1 MVSQFYPPVVGG
13 QEQHV
18 RNLSTALVSRG
29 HEVIVA
35 TIQLGG
41 DEMCTDDDGVTVRRV
56 RMSAQRVNPL
66 FTSSRQFAP
75 PIPDPEAMI
84 AIRRIVTHE
93 KPDVIH
99 AHDWLARSVMPRPT
113 RERCPLVMTLHDYS
127 LVCGQKRLVNRGQP
141 CSGPGV
147 RKCLICTSSYYG
159 PIKGPSVAVGNWIA
173 SRGEQRA
180 VRMYL
185 PVSRAVAAGNELE
198 RHGLPFRVIPNF
210 VPDDVAE
217 MPDGQWPPELPQE
230 GFLLFV
236 GDITPDKGAE
246 ILLEAYRKVPD
257 PPPLVLIGRRYL
269 PLEDLPRGVVVAGVL
284 QRASVMAAWRR
295 CLLGIV
301 PSIVPDSCPTVVIE
315 AMAAGRPVIG
325 TRTGGIPDLIDDGRT
340 GILAPHG
347 DPEALALAMRRL
359 LASADLRRRMSE
371 AARSKF
377 SEFTTGSVVPRI
389 EEAYQSVLV
398 R

>member
-1 MVSQFYPPVVGG
+1 VVGG

-18 RNLSTALVSRG
+18 RNLSRTLVTRG
-29 HEVIVA
+29 HEVSVA
-35 TIQLGG
+35 TIQLEG
-41 DEMCTDDDGVTVRRV
+41 DEVCTDDEGVKVRRV
-56 RMSAQRVNPL
+56 RMSAQRVNRL

-84 AIRRIVTHE
+84 ALRRIVTQE

-99 AHDWLARSVMPRPT
+99 AHDWLVRSVMPRST

-127 LVCGQKRLVNRGQP
+127 VVCGQKRRVHRGQP

-147 RKCLICTSSYYG
+147 RKCLVCTSGYYG
-159 PIKGPSVAVGNWIA
+159 HFKGPSVAVGNWIA
-173 SRGEQRA
+173 GRGEQRA

-198 RHGLPFRVIPNF
+198 RRGLPFRVIPNF
-210 VPDDVAE
+210 VPDDVAV
-217 MPDGQWPPELPQE
+217 MPDGQWHAELPQE

-236 GDITPDKGAE
+236 GDITRDKGAE
-246 ILLEAYRKVPD
+246 ILLEAYRKLPD
-257 PPPLVLIGRRYL
+257 APPLVLIGRRYL
-269 PLEDLPRGVVVAGVL
+269 PLEDLPRGVVAVGVL

-325 TRTGGIPDLIDDGRT
+325 TKTGGIPDLIDDGRT
-340 GILAPHG
+340 GILVPHS
-347 DPEALALAMRRL
+347 DAEALALAMQRL
-359 LASADLRRRMSE
+359 VGSADLRSRMSA

-377 SEFTTGSVVPRI
+377 REFTAASVVPRI
-389 EEAYQSVLV
+389 EETYQSILV